1 MKRYLI
7 EIPPR
12 AELSI
17 EEQIDWLFKSP
28 RGDGERLS
36 EKWANEFDNVLES
49 LTSYPE
55 RNGFAPENGKI
66 FRGVKIRQK
75 RFRPWK
81 GKPGWR
87 VLYMDDELEAI
98 VTILQIRHESQPW
111 VEG

>member
-7 EIPPR
+7 EIPRR

-17 EEQIDWLFKSP
+17 EEQIDWLFSDP

-55 RNGFAPENGKI
+55 RNGFAPENSKI
-66 FRGVKIRQK
+66 LPGVKIRQK

-81 GKPGWR
+81 GKSGWR
-87 VLYMDDELEAI
+87 VLYLVDELEAI
-98 VTILQIRHESQPW
+98 VTILQIRHERQPW
-111 VEG
+111 AEG

>member
-1 MKRYLI
+1 MNFCFFLDDAAR
-7 EIPPR
+7 
-12 AELSI
+12 LSI
-17 EEQIDWLFKSP
+17 REELIWLEEKL
-28 RGDGERLS
+28 GDESADFWIEAL
-36 EKWANEFDNVLES
+36 EKCLDA
-49 LTSYPE
+49 LTSHPE

-87 VLYMDDELEAI
+87 VLYMVDELEAI
-98 VTILQIRHESQPW
+98 VTILQIRHERQPW

>member
-81 GKPGWR
+81 GKSGWR
-87 VLYMDDELEAI
+87 VLYMVDELEAI
-98 VTILQIRHESQPW
+98 VTILQIRHERQPW
-111 VEG
+111 AEE

>member
-7 EIPPR
+7 EIPPK
-12 AELSI
+12 AERSI
-17 EEQIDWLFKSP
+17 DEQIDWLFSNP

-36 EKWANEFDNVLES
+36 EKWSDEFDKVIES
-49 LTSYPE
+49 LTSHPE

-66 FRGVKIRQK
+66 FPGVEIRQK

-87 VLYMDDELEAI
+87 VLYMVDELEAI
-98 VTILQIRHESQPW
+98 VTILQIRHERQPW

>member
-17 EEQIDWLFKSP
+17 EEQIDWLFESP
-28 RGDGERLS
+28 RDDGEQLS
-36 EKWANEFDNVLES
+36 EKWADEFDKVLAS
-49 LTSYPE
+49 LTSHPE

-66 FRGVKIRQK
+66 FPDAKIRQK

-87 VLYMDDELEAI
+87 VLYMIDELDAI
-98 VTILQIRHESQPW
+98 VTILQVRSERQPW
-111 VEG
+111 VEE